1 MKFIDPAAEGGCM
14 AQEPRSPPPRRPWRL
29 WLVFALVALAV
40 ILYLVLDALAGT
52 HGV

>member
-1 MKFIDPAAEGGCM
+1 MD
-14 AQEPRSPPPRRPWRL
+14 QESRTRRPLRSWWL
-29 WLVFALVALAV
+29 WVVLTLVALVV

>member
-1 MKFIDPAAEGGCM
+1 MDQDPAG
-14 AQEPRSPPPRRPWRL
+14 PSPRRPWWL
-29 WLVFALVALAV
+29 WLILAVAALVV

>member
-1 MKFIDPAAEGGCM
+1 MDQQPVSPS
-14 AQEPRSPPPRRPWRL
+14 PRLPWWL
-29 WLVFALVALAV
+29 WLILILVVLAV